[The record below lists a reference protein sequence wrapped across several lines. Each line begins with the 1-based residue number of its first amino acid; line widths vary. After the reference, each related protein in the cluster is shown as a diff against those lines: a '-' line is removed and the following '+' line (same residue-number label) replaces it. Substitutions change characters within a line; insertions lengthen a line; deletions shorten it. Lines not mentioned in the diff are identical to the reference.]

1 MARTAPERYPLS
13 ALQNFEETRVS
24 KVHMTTSGMVLGQD
38 PCQFEGESHINAV
51 ELRYVSEMPDWL
63 KAKMNGR
70 QMARLTNL
78 ERESKCDVTVSVAGK
93 RLVWKNVYVLA
104 RIEKGKL

>member
-1 MARTAPERYPLS
+1 
-13 ALQNFEETRVS
+13 
-24 KVHMTTSGMVLGQD
+24 MTTSGMVLGQD

-78 ERESKCDVTVSVAGK
+78 ERESKCDITVSVAGK

>member
-78 ERESKCDVTVSVAGK
+78 ERESKCDITVSVGGK